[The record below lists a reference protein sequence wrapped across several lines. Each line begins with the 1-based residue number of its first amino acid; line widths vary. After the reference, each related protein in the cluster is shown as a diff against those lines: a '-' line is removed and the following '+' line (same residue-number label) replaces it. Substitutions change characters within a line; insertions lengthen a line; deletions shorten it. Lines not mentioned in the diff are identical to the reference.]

1 MPENR
6 ELQTFWDHL
15 DVLRGVLFRIL
26 GVALTCGVA
35 AFLFKDE
42 LFDIVL
48 APRDSGFVTYRFIDS
63 LLARAGMSSTG
74 NFSVELI
81 NTGLARQFMIHL
93 KTAFCAGILFASPY
107 VVFEL
112 FRFISPALYS
122 NERRSCLI
130 TVVGGYIMFVAGLL
144 FSYLVVFP
152 ITFRF
157 LGTYQVEADVT
168 NMIDLESYMSVF
180 IMLGLWMG
188 VVFEMPVIAWLL
200 ARFGMINA
208 GYMRRYRRHSI
219 VVILT
224 LAAIITPTS
233 DVFTL
238 MLVSL
243 PMWIL
248 YEASIAIVA
257 SVRRQ
262 RDANPALT

>member
-1 MPENR
+1 MPDNR

-48 APRDSGFVTYRFIDS
+48 APRDSGFMTYRFIDS

-81 NTGLARQFMIHL
+81 NTGLAQQFMIHL

-130 TVVGGYIMFVAGLL
+130 TVVEDM
-144 FSYLVVFP
+144 
-152 ITFRF
+152 
-157 LGTYQVEADVT
+157 E
-168 NMIDLESYMSVF
+168 
-180 IMLGLWMG
+180 
-188 VVFEMPVIAWLL
+188 
-200 ARFGMINA
+200 
-208 GYMRRYRRHSI
+208 
-219 VVILT
+219 
-224 LAAIITPTS
+224 
-233 DVFTL
+233 
-238 MLVSL
+238 
-243 PMWIL
+243 
-248 YEASIAIVA
+248 
-257 SVRRQ
+257 
-262 RDANPALT
+262 